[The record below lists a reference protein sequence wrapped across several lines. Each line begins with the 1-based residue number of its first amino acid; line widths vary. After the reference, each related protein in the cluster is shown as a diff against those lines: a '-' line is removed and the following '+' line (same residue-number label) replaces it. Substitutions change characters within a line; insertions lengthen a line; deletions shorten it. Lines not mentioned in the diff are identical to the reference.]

1 MARNS
6 DDIAAR
12 VRKVIANQLGQDIG
26 AVTDDADLYADLG
39 ADSLDPVELL
49 MDLEDTFGIQISDD
63 DMEAVKTVG
72 NAVALIQRMT
82 A

>member
-1 MARNS
+1 MTARP
-6 DDIAAR
+6 DDTAAR
-12 VRKVIANQLGQDIG
+12 VRKVIADQLGQDIG

-39 ADSLDPVELL
+39 ADSLDLVELL
-49 MDLEDTFGIQISDD
+49 MDLEDTFGIQISED